1 MSFLRGLPGTRK
13 VTLIKGDGTAAEQRL
28 EIQGQIQA
36 HKGFFSLQVPIQEGD
51 VVEEPDPR
59 PGMNAIRRTAGRV
72 DLYQGHGAMSHIE
85 VTWGEPP
92 RPARQPPAVLAIG
105 TLHER
110 VVKAAG
116 ALYADGHIAQAV
128 FEAFKAVE
136 VRIRDISA
144 VDETGVRLI
153 GQVFGGNAPA
163 RSLTKRT
170 GRLGIAGRA
179 TAEILAS
186 CPAPA
191 PGVANDPGSGGPAR
205 VTAPGGLFTALRMEP
220 CVETGPFRFIQAQR

>member
-153 GQVFGGNAPA
+153 GQAFGGNAPA

-170 GRLGIAGRA
+170 GRLGQDEHEGRRLMLMGA
-179 TAEILAS
+179 SQGVRNLGAHELEGIDPASAVELLGLAS
-186 CPAPA
+186 QFMRWL
-191 PGVANDPGSGGPAR
+191 D
-205 VTAPGGLFTALRMEP
+205 E
-220 CVETGPFRFIQAQR
+220 I